1 MVLGTINSGENTTR
15 KRWTGESIKYIL
27 DILILKWWW
36 KMSENVLHNTCVSSE
51 ERLRFE
57 VKMWCHLFI
66 GRYWNCD
73 YEDSSQGRYKEWA
86 ETHFW
91 KGKEEQLLKASK
103 KAGRKDKR
111 YSGTDVFTDT
121 QIGRSY
127 WREQ

>member
-1 MVLGTINSGENTTR
+1 
-15 KRWTGESIKYIL
+15 
-27 DILILKWWW
+27 
-36 KMSENVLHNTCVSSE
+36 
-51 ERLRFE
+51 
-57 VKMWCHLFI
+57 MWCHLFI

-121 QIGRSY
+121 QIGKKLLKRAIKQLSVFRGIN
-127 WREQ
+127 WNKELI